1 MADDDVA
8 TPPMSIDRERLK
20 TAVMA
25 LSASLHVSGTK
36 GYWPAKPVL
45 SFIGFAYLSEI
56 LKKAIVQNARTETI
70 QIEFQLLFGARSV
83 AMSKNRYNP

>member
-25 LSASLHVSGTK
+25 LSASLHVSGTN
-36 GYWPAKPVL
+36 GNWPA
-45 SFIGFAYLSEI
+45 
-56 LKKAIVQNARTETI
+56 
-70 QIEFQLLFGARSV
+70 
-83 AMSKNRYNP
+83 